1 MTRHATTQTTSDTT
15 SNTASDAASDMMSD
29 TASNMTSEE
38 LIGRTTGASDE
49 ATGARR
55 EGERAVAREGSRA
68 SRWPRRYGLV
78 VAAYL
83 IATWLTGAAFMGDT
97 DDYVDSAVA
106 RFNGTD
112 YRFWEFGH
120 LFWRPLGWLVTRLWL
135 PVTSRFVGSDLR
147 LNVTLTFII
156 INFLA
161 GLLAVVA
168 LRATLARVGAREW
181 ASNVCTVAFL
191 FTNGFLNYTQ
201 TGCSYVP
208 GLAFLTLGLYFLARD
223 ADSNNSDERARHSD
237 DSGHHSNDRGQR
249 SDGDAS
255 IARSTRRTAVL
266 AGTSFAVSVCLW
278 FLYVWAM
285 PAALAAPLFL
295 AGAGRR
301 SRRLVFQTTLV
312 CAAIGAVAYG
322 AALAHLHI
330 TSVAA
335 LRAWV
340 SPQGAPDIKGVSRML
355 FGFARSFVY
364 MGNDGAALKR
374 YMIHDP
380 FNAVSLAG
388 VVRLSLWKFVL
399 FYLALAGVVFNLA
412 RARRGRAIL
421 ALFLVNAAFVLGFAA
436 AFLGGDLE
444 RYFPLYP
451 FLFVALALALSSARS
466 ARVSRLFNFIALA
479 FVAVLVVSDARA
491 SSNGALAEQQQRSA
505 ARVAELRPL
514 LKAQSR
520 VYTVNWQDELINFRR
535 SFPFH
540 PFNHGGEL
548 RLDAVVTPGSPWLA
562 RWRESFAEQTL
573 KVWGEG
579 GDVWVSRRAWAARPR
594 AEWNWVEGDDR
605 RVSWTDI
612 HDFFSRLDTGQ
623 SVGGEDGFALIARTA
638 KNELTLRG
646 FVDQKEGE
654 SVK

>member
-1 MTRHATTQTTSDTT
+1 MTGEKIIGRAISADG
-15 SNTASDAASDMMSD
+15 DAA
-29 TASNMTSEE
+29 
-38 LIGRTTGASDE
+38 
-49 ATGARR
+49 GARR
-55 EGERAVAREGSRA
+55 ESSRVARREGSRA
-68 SRWPRRYGLV
+68 SRWPRRYGPA

-83 IATWLTGAAFMGDT
+83 LATWATGAAFMGDT

-120 LFWRPLGWLVTRLWL
+120 LFWRPLGWLLTRLWL
-135 PVTSRFVGSDLR
+135 PATSRFAGGDLR

-156 INFLA
+156 INFAA

-168 LRATLARVGAREW
+168 LRAALARVGAREW
-181 ASNVCTVAFL
+181 AANVCAVAFV
-191 FTNGFLNYTQ
+191 FTNGFLNYAQ

-223 ADSNNSDERARHSD
+223 ADANSPHGDTADLSRDALGPADAAPGGRGAGEGAR
-237 DSGHHSNDRGQR
+237 RG
-249 SDGDAS
+249 G
-255 IARSTRRTAVL
+255 RSTRRTALL
-266 AGTSFAVSVCLW
+266 AGASFAVSVCLW

-312 CAAIGAVAYG
+312 CAIIGAVAYG
-322 AALAHLHI
+322 AVLVHLHI
-330 TSVAA
+330 ASVAQ

-374 YMIHDP
+374 FMVHDP
-380 FNAVSLAG
+380 FNPVSLAG
-388 VVRLSLWKFVL
+388 VVRLSLWKFLL

-412 RARRGRAIL
+412 RARRGRMIL
-421 ALFLVNAAFVLGFAA
+421 ALFVFNAAFVLGFAA
-436 AFLGGDLE
+436 VFLGGDLE

-451 FLFVALALALSSARS
+451 FLFAALAVSLSSPRAS
-466 ARVSRLFNFIALA
+466 RVLNFVALA

-491 SSNGALAEQQQRSA
+491 SSNGALAGQQRRSA
-505 ARVAELRPL
+505 ARVEELRPL
-514 LKAQSR
+514 LSERSR
-520 VYTVNWQDELINFRR
+520 VYAVNWQDELINFRR

-540 PFNHGGEL
+540 PLNRGGVL
-548 RLDAVVTPGSPWLA
+548 RLDAVVTPGSPWLP
-562 RWRESFAEQTL
+562 RWRESFAAETF
-573 KVWGEG
+573 KVWGAG
-579 GDVWVSRRAWAARPR
+579 GDVWVSKRAWAERPR
-594 AEWNWVEGDDR
+594 ADWNWVEGDDR

-612 HDFFSRLDTGQ
+612 HDFFSRLDAGRA
-623 SVGGEDGFALIARTA
+623 VGGEDGFALIARTP
-638 KNELTLRG
+638 KNEQLLRG
-646 FVDQKEGE
+646 FVDQREGGAAGE
-654 SVK
+654 GRERGDR